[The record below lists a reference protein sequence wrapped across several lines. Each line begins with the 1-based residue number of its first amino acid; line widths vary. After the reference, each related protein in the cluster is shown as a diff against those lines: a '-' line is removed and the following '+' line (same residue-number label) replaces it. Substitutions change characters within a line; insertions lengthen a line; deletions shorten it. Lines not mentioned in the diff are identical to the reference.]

1 MNLFQWI
8 LGGLAFAA
16 EIALWL
22 GSGRIVYLLLKDRG
36 HALALVAGILT
47 VVAFVAL
54 WSLFL
59 APKADHRLAAVPRVI
74 LIALMSLGIGLGLFA
89 LGMKTPGLVL
99 AIAGTVILVLG
110 QLLVVHD

>member
-59 APKADHRLAAVPRVI
+59 APKADHRLGGCAPGDPHRPDVPGHRSGPLCPGDENPGPGAGHCRHGDPGAGAA
-74 LIALMSLGIGLGLFA
+74 
-89 LGMKTPGLVL
+89 
-99 AIAGTVILVLG
+99 AGGT
-110 QLLVVHD
+110 